1 MTCSHAILPMNEA
14 YMPTE
19 NSNAI
24 LYRIRVAIPVYVYDT
39 FDYTVSAEQYAQAQI
54 GARVAISFGRQNLV
68 GIITEK
74 VDPNEAFTGQFKL
87 KPITELLD
95 QESIL
100 DQQVLTLLTW
110 SAQYY
115 QFPIGEVMQSALP
128 TLLRQGRALDI
139 LFHLWKIIPH
149 NDPNALLKRSQ
160 KQYDAYQVL
169 KLHPHGATENILNLS
184 GVETSTLKALEKKGL
199 VECCLEPHDFTP
211 TPVQLAQVPL
221 TPNEDQKKA
230 IQQILK
236 AQHHYQAFLL
246 DGLTGSGKTEVY
258 LQVMHE
264 VLKQGKQ
271 VLVLVPEIGLTPQT
285 VARFKSRFHCDVALL
300 HSGLN
305 DSKRLQAWQHAQ
317 TGKASIIIGTR
328 SAIYT
333 PLPHLG
339 LIILDEEHDL
349 SFKQQEGFRYHT
361 RDVALYRGHLQ
372 NCPVILGSATP
383 SIDSYHL
390 VESGKLHL
398 LELNQRAG
406 IAVLPKMYVVDLK
419 VAKKKHGLSQ
429 TLIEQIKHTLE
440 RKEQVL
446 IFLNRRGYAP
456 ILMCES
462 CGWQANCPH
471 CDAHFTL
478 HSQPY
483 HHLHCHH
490 CGTINRLPDH
500 CPACQKQSL
509 KTIGA
514 GTAKLEE
521 HLQELFPH
529 HEVIRVDRDST
540 SRVGSWQKIYDRI
553 QQNKPSI
560 LLGTQMLA
568 KGHHFPHVTL
578 VAILDIDAGLLSV
591 DPRAP
596 ERTAQLIVQV
606 AGRAGRGEH
615 KGSVYLQSLRP
626 DHPMLTTLIEH
637 DYRTV
642 AKQMLADRKI
652 ALLPPYRYAVLVR
665 VESKDRD
672 YSQQF
677 LADIAQ
683 ELRTIA
689 GDLVDIWGPIPAPME
704 RKAGRYR
711 AHMVIL
717 STDRAKLHFYLRQW
731 WQQVVHLPRQ
741 HLLRLSIDVDPQE
754 FS

>member
-1 MTCSHAILPMNEA
+1 MKPD
-14 YMPTE
+14 MPIE
-19 NSNAI
+19 NSSQVV
-24 LYRIRVAIPVYVYDT
+24 YRIRVAIPVHLYDT
-39 FDYTVSAEQYAQAQI
+39 FDYSLSAQQYAQAQV

-68 GIITEK
+68 GIIVEK
-74 VDPNEAFTGQFKL
+74 VDPHEVFTGPFKL
-87 KPITELLD
+87 KAITELLD
-95 QESIL
+95 QDAIL
-100 DQQVLTLLTW
+100 DHQVLTLLTW
-110 SAQYY
+110 AAQYY
-115 QFPIGEVMQSALP
+115 QFPIGEVLQSGLP
-128 TLLRQGRALDI
+128 TLLRQGRTLDI
-139 LFHLWKIIPH
+139 LFHLWKITAH
-149 NDPNALLKRSQ
+149 DDPLSLLKRSK

-169 KLHPHGATENILNLS
+169 KLHPQGTTENVLNLS
-184 GVETSTLKALEKKGL
+184 GVDTATLKALAKKGL
-199 VECCLEPHDFTP
+199 VECCLETHDFTP
-211 TPVQLAQVPL
+211 TPAQLAQVPL
-221 TPNEDQKKA
+221 TPNDDQKKA
-230 IQQILK
+230 IHKITK
-236 AQHHYQAFLL
+236 ALSHYQAFLL

-258 LQVMHE
+258 LQVMQQ
-264 VLKQGKQ
+264 VLAQGKQ

-285 VARFKSRFHCDVALL
+285 VSRFKSRFHCDVALL

-305 DSKRLQAWQHAQ
+305 DSKRLQAWQYAQ
-317 TGKASIIIGTR
+317 TGKALIVIGTR

-333 PLPHLG
+333 PMPHLG

-349 SFKQQEGFRYHT
+349 SYKQQEGFRYHA

-372 NCPVILGSATP
+372 QCPVILGSATP
-383 SIDSYHL
+383 STESYHL

-406 IAVLPKMYVVDLK
+406 IAVLPKMQVIDLK
-419 VAKKKHGLSQ
+419 IAKKQYGISHI
-429 TLIEQIKHTLE
+429 LIDQIKLTLE

-462 CGWQANCPH
+462 CGWQADCPH

-483 HHLHCHH
+483 HYLHCHH
-490 CGTINRLPDH
+490 CGTIQRLPDV
-500 CPACQKQSL
+500 CPECQQQSL
-509 KTIGA
+509 KTIGI
-514 GTAKLEE
+514 GTAKLEQ

-540 SRVGSWQKIYDRI
+540 SRAGSWQKIYDRI
-553 QQNKPSI
+553 QQNQPSI

-578 VAILDIDAGLLSV
+578 VAILDIDSGLLSV

-615 KGSVYLQSLRP
+615 RGHVYLQSLRP
-626 DHPMLTTLIEH
+626 DHPMLNTLIEH

-642 AKQMLADRKI
+642 AKQMLVERKI
-652 ALLPPYRYAVLVR
+652 ALLPPYRYSVLVR
-665 VESKDRD
+665 VESRNQQ

-677 LADIAQ
+677 LTEVAQ
-683 ELRTIA
+683 QLREMSVN
-689 GDLVDIWGPIPAPME
+689 LVEIWGPIPAPME

-711 AHMVIL
+711 AHIVL
-717 STDRAKLHFYLRQW
+717 LATDRAKLHFYLRQW
-731 WQQVVHLPRQ
+731 WQYVVHLPRQ
-741 HLLRLSIDVDPQE
+741 HQLRLSIDVDPQE

>member
-1 MTCSHAILPMNEA
+1 MNEA
-14 YMPTE
+14 YMLNQ
-19 NSNAI
+19 NSTAL
-24 LYRIRVAIPVYVYDT
+24 LYRVRVALPVFVYDS
-39 FDYTVSAEQYAQAQI
+39 FDYTLSAEQYAQAQV
-54 GARVAISFGRQNLV
+54 GARVAVSFGRQNLV

-87 KPITELLD
+87 KDITELLD
-95 QESIL
+95 HEAIL
-100 DQQVLTLLTW
+100 DAQLLTLLTW

-115 QFPIGEVMQSALP
+115 QFPMGEVMQTALP
-128 TLLRQGRALDI
+128 ALLRQGRGLDI
-139 LFHLWKIIPH
+139 LFQQWQIIAHDNPE
-149 NDPNALLKRSQ
+149 ALLKRSI
-160 KQYDAYQVL
+160 KQFDAYQVL
-169 KLHPHGATENILNLS
+169 KLHPHGATENVLNLS
-184 GVETSTLKALEKKGL
+184 GVETATLRALEKKGL
-199 VECCLEPHDFTP
+199 LECRLEQHDFSP
-211 TPVQLAQVPL
+211 SPVQLAQVPL
-221 TPNEDQKKA
+221 IPNPDQKHA

-236 AQHHYQAFLL
+236 AQQHYQAFLL

-258 LQVMHE
+258 LQVMYE

-317 TGKASIIIGTR
+317 KGKASIIIGTR

-349 SFKQQEGFRYHT
+349 SYKQQEGFRYHA
-361 RDVALYRGHLQ
+361 RDIALYRGHLHH
-372 NCPVILGSATP
+372 CPVILGSATP
-383 SIDSYHL
+383 SIESYHL
-390 VESGKLHL
+390 VELGKLHL

-406 IAVLPKMYVVDLK
+406 AAVLPKMQLIDLK
-419 VAKKKHGLSQ
+419 IAKKKHGMSQ
-429 TLIEQIKHTLE
+429 TLINHIKHTLE

-456 ILMCES
+456 ILLCES
-462 CGWQANCPH
+462 CGWQADCPH

-478 HSQPY
+478 HAQPY
-483 HHLHCHH
+483 AHLHCHH
-490 CGTINRLPDH
+490 CGSIHRLPEQ
-500 CPACQKQSL
+500 CPACQKPSL
-509 KTIGA
+509 KTLGA

-529 HEVIRVDRDST
+529 FDVIRVDRDST

-553 QQNKPSI
+553 QQNKPNI

-591 DPRAP
+591 DIRAP

-615 KGSVYLQSLRP
+615 KGTVYLQSHRP
-626 DHPMLTTLIEH
+626 EHPMLNTLINH

-642 AKQMLADRKI
+642 AKQMLAERKI
-652 ALLPPYRYAVLVR
+652 ALLPPYRYTVLVR
-665 VESKDRD
+665 VDSKDRS

-683 ELRTIA
+683 QLRTMAAETI
-689 GDLVDIWGPIPAPME
+689 DIWGPIPAPME

-717 STDRAKLHFYLRQW
+717 SSDRAKLHFYLRQW
-731 WQQVVHLPRQ
+731 WQHVLHLPRQ
-741 HLLRLSIDVDPQE
+741 HQLRLSIDVDPQE

>member
-1 MTCSHAILPMNEA
+1 MTCSHAILHVIEA
-14 YMPTE
+14 FMPTP

-39 FDYTVSAEQYAQAQI
+39 FDYTVSAEQYDQAQV
-54 GARVAISFGRQNLV
+54 GARVAI
-68 GIITEK
+68 
-74 VDPNEAFTGQFKL
+74 KL
-87 KPITELLD
+87 KAITELLD

-128 TLLRQGRALDI
+128 SLLRQGRALDI
-139 LFHLWKIIPH
+139 LFHQWKIIP
-149 NDPNALLKRSQ
+149 NDNPDALLKRSQ
-160 KQYDAYQVL
+160 KQYDAYQIL
-169 KLHPHGATENILNLS
+169 KLHLHGTTENILNLS
-184 GVETSTLKALEKKGL
+184 GIETATLKALEKKGL

-211 TPVQLAQVPL
+211 MPVQLAQVPL
-221 TPNEDQKKA
+221 TPNEDQKKS

-236 AQHHYQAFLL
+236 ALHHYQAFLL

-258 LQVMHE
+258 LQVMYD

-305 DSKRLQAWQHAQ
+305 DSKRLQAWQQAQ

-333 PLPHLG
+333 PLPRLG

-349 SFKQQEGFRYHT
+349 SYKQQEGFRYHT

-372 NCPVILGSATP
+372 GCPVILGSATP

-406 IAVLPKMYVVDLK
+406 VAVLPKMHVIDLK
-419 VAKKKHGLSQ
+419 IAKKKHGISQ
-429 TLIEQIKHTLE
+429 SLLEQIKHTLE

-483 HHLHCHH
+483 HYLYCHH
-490 CGTINRLPDH
+490 CGTINRLPEH

-529 HEVIRVDRDST
+529 NEVIRVDRDST

-553 QQNKPSI
+553 QQNKPNI

-596 ERTAQLIVQV
+596 ERTAQLIAQV

-615 KGSVYLQSLRP
+615 KGSAMQ
-626 DHPMLTTLIEH
+626 
-637 DYRTV
+637 
-642 AKQMLADRKI
+642 
-652 ALLPPYRYAVLVR
+652 PPYRYAVLVR

-683 ELRTIA
+683 QLRTMA
-689 GDLVDIWGPIPAPME
+689 GDIVDIWGPIPAPME

-717 STDRAKLHFYLRQW
+717 SADRAKLHFYLRQW